1 MNIKHLTFERIVE
14 VSENPEII
22 RSEEKLHIENCPVC
36 SKRLVAAGMIAPAL
50 KKTPEVDPL
59 VDMSAVEMMADNVFD
74 IVSSQENRK
83 GGFSK
88 RAVLAL
94 SGVAALIIAVLSVV
108 MSISENDD
116 KKVEDTYAQKE
127 VIQEKS
133 GTDNSEVE
141 NVSEFQSSVIDI
153 EKGSAIKRGK
163 YEIAAKVPSRIVHE
177 HENYYSVRKGVV
189 EFKVQSGTDFMVNLN
204 NVALVRVLGTVFT
217 VSVEKT
223 GCSVSVSEGLVEIID
238 LERGL
243 SRSVA
248 KGGSDTVSKVKRQPV
263 PETVTELSD
272 TIVAE
277 VKKDVSEKISLTDIF
292 SGSHND
298 EMTRVLINDLETA
311 LKFSDSPEIQLN
323 ELFGLYRH
331 TGRWGSII
339 HQWNAKSDRVDTKNN
354 PFLREMN
361 FAACEASI
369 KLYLYDNKVCKR
381 YRQRFPEGPDP
392 DGMEDH
398 LKMAW

>member
-1 MNIKHLTFERIVE
+1 
-14 VSENPEII
+14 
-22 RSEEKLHIENCPVC
+22 
-36 SKRLVAAGMIAPAL
+36 
-50 KKTPEVDPL
+50 
-59 VDMSAVEMMADNVFD
+59 
-74 IVSSQENRK
+74 
-83 GGFSK
+83 
-88 RAVLAL
+88 
-94 SGVAALIIAVLSVV
+94 
-108 MSISENDD
+108 
-116 KKVEDTYAQKE
+116 
-127 VIQEKS
+127 
-133 GTDNSEVE
+133 
-141 NVSEFQSSVIDI
+141 
-153 EKGSAIKRGK
+153 
-163 YEIAAKVPSRIVHE
+163 
-177 HENYYSVRKGVV
+177 
-189 EFKVQSGTDFMVNLN
+189 
-204 NVALVRVLGTVFT
+204 
-217 VSVEKT
+217 
-223 GCSVSVSEGLVEIID
+223 
-238 LERGL
+238 
-243 SRSVA
+243 
-248 KGGSDTVSKVKRQPV
+248 TVSKVKRQPV

-277 VKKDVSEKISLTDIF
+277 VKKDGSGKISLTDIF

-398 LKMAW
+398 LKMVW